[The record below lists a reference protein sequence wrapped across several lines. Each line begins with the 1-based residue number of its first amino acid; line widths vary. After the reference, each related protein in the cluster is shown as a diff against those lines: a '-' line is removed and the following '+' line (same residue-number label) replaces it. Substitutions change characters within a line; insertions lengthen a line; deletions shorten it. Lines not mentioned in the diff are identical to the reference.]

1 MPENRDHIN
10 AKGEIEEAK
19 GLRSKGALN
28 AEHGYVK
35 INITKPRRS
44 ARRNAPLDPLAAE
57 NSRMADVAGSNLE
70 RILYK
75 RLTVI
80 WGREGK
86 DFIYKY
92 QVGAAAGV
100 KNARAFVGGIE
111 ADFIILNR
119 PSGKQLVLE
128 PQGAYWHGPADFPAD
143 TARALRWLAMGMDFA
158 EIWEYEFQ
166 RGDEYLDRRILEL
179 IGVSGRVAV
188 DRDKEQLR
196 EIRRLE
202 RELGAKHS

>member
-1 MPENRDHIN
+1 MPQDRIN
-10 AKGEIEEAK
+10 KDGGIEEAK
-19 GLRSKGALN
+19 GARGVGAIRGQHEYRVFN
-28 AEHGYVK
+28 V
-35 INITKPRRS
+35 TKPRRA
-44 ARRNAPLDPLAAE
+44 ARRPAPLDPLAAE
-57 NSRMADVAGSNLE
+57 NSRMANVQGSNLE

-80 WGREGK
+80 WGQEGK

-92 QVGAAAGV
+92 QVGAAEGV

-119 PSGKQLVLE
+119 PSGKMLVLE
-128 PQGAYWHGPADFPAD
+128 PQGAHWHGPADFPAD

-158 EIWEYEFQ
+158 EIWEYEFW

-179 IGVSGRVAV
+179 IGAQGRISW
-188 DRDKEQLR
+188 DEQAAR
-196 EIRRLE
+196 EIRRFE
-202 RELGAKHS
+202 RELGARHS